1 MKRSTASVGA
11 LVVSLWLAVSDAYAA
26 TTPEIQVPAVPDT
39 RATEVASVEGITEYR
54 LPNGLRFLLLPDP
67 SRERITVNVTYLVGS
82 RHEGYGETG
91 MAHLLEHLLFLGSP
105 GHPNVHQEFSERGAS
120 ANGTTG
126 FDRTN
131 YYETFPASE
140 GNLAWALDLES
151 DRMVNA
157 YLREEDLA
165 SEMTVVRNEWKVGK
179 NYPSQVLMERVV
191 STAYL
196 WHNYGNSTIG
206 ARADIENV
214 PMDRLRGFYRKY
226 YLPDNALLIVAGRFD
241 PDAAIGLIEEK
252 FGRIPRP
259 DRSGANQLFETYTVE
274 PPQDGERTVTLRRVG
289 DVPAFIVAYHVPAG
303 PDEGFA
309 AVEILA
315 ELMRAQPT
323 GRLYKQLVLPGL
335 ASTVYAS
342 AFQLSEPGLF
352 IARAEV
358 RKGGDLQAAAEA
370 MLKTLHGVVEEPPTA
385 EEIDRAKAEYAAN
398 FDLGFNDPQT
408 VALNL
413 SEWAGMG
420 DWRLLFL
427 HRDRV
432 EEVTADDVLA
442 AAKAY
447 LLRSNRTLG
456 YYYPTVETPRRAAIP
471 AKPDVAALVAN
482 FGGREVLAA
491 GEAFD
496 PSPENIERRTT
507 RLTLSSGTRVAL
519 LPKENRGESVTAVYT
534 LRLGTEDALAGKA
547 TAGAL
552 AASMLSRGTTERSR
566 QEIADEMDRLNVRGS
581 LSGAATGVV
590 GGATTVRENL
600 PAFLRLIGELLRQP
614 AFDPNEFELLRHER
628 LEWLESRLS
637 EPGELVPNAMQR
649 YFGRGYETDHI
660 NYVPSIE
667 EQIAREEAVSV
678 DEARE
683 FWASFY
689 GADNGRIAI
698 VGDFDA
704 SEIAPVLEEVFGG
717 WRARE
722 PYERIP
728 RRFAPVQPTMVD
740 LETPDK
746 ANAFMYAVQP
756 LRMRDDHVDYPAL
769 VLANYMLG
777 GGYLNARLPK
787 RIRTEEGLSYGV
799 GSELD
804 VSPLEAVGSVTAYAT
819 FAPGD
824 RDKVPCRLQR
834 GDGASLD

>member
-1 MKRSTASVGA
+1 MC
-11 LVVSLWLAVSDAYAA
+11 WLAVADARAT
-26 TTPEIQVPAVPDT
+26 TTPEVQEPADPHA

-67 SRERITVNVTYLVGS
+67 GKERITVNITYLVGS

-157 YLREEDLA
+157 FLREEDLA
-165 SEMTVVRNEWKVGK
+165 SEMTVVRNEWQARE
-179 NYPSQVLMERVV
+179 NYPSHALVDRVV
-191 STAYL
+191 SAAYR

-214 PMDRLRGFYRKY
+214 PLDRLRGFYRKY
-226 YLPDNALLIVAGRFD
+226 YQPDNALLIVAGHFE
-241 PDAAIGLIEEK
+241 PDAAIGLIEER
-252 FGRIPRP
+252 FGRVPRP

-274 PPQDGERTVTLRRVG
+274 PPQDGERSVTLRRVG
-289 DVPAFIVAYHVPAG
+289 DVPVFVVAYHVPAG

-315 ELMRAQPT
+315 ELIGAQPA
-323 GRLYKQLVLPGL
+323 GRLYKKLVLPGL
-335 ASTVYAS
+335 ASTIYAS
-342 AFQLSEPGLF
+342 ALQLSEPGLF

-385 EEIDRAKAEYAAN
+385 EEMDRAKAEYAAN

-408 VALNL
+408 IALNL

-442 AAKAY
+442 VAKAY

-456 YYYPTVETPRRAAIP
+456 YYHPTAETPRRAAIP
-471 AKPDVAALVAN
+471 AKPDVAALVADYR
-482 FGGREVLAA
+482 GRELLAA
-491 GEAFD
+491 GEAFE

-519 LPKENRGESVTAVYT
+519 LPKENRGGIRGSRVHLPAGDRGRLNGQGHRSAV
-534 LRLGTEDALAGKA
+534 RGFHALAGHDRA
-547 TAGAL
+547 IPPGDRGRNGPAQGAW
-552 AASMLSRGTTERSR
+552 
-566 QEIADEMDRLNVRGS
+566 VS
-581 LSGAATGVV
+581 LGWSY
-590 GGATTVRENL
+590 R
-600 PAFLRLIGELLRQP
+600 RR
-614 AFDPNEFELLRHER
+614 R
-628 LEWLESRLS
+628 WC
-637 EPGELVPNAMQR
+637 
-649 YFGRGYETDHI
+649 DH
-660 NYVPSIE
+660 
-667 EQIAREEAVSV
+667 
-678 DEARE
+678 
-683 FWASFY
+683 
-689 GADNGRIAI
+689 
-698 VGDFDA
+698 
-704 SEIAPVLEEVFGG
+704 
-717 WRARE
+717 RARE
-722 PYERIP
+722 PASIL
-728 RRFAPVQPTMVD
+728 AP
-740 LETPDK
+740 
-746 ANAFMYAVQP
+746 AWRNAA
-756 LRMRDDHVDYPAL
+756 A
-769 VLANYMLG
+769 A
-777 GGYLNARLPK
+777 
-787 RIRTEEGLSYGV
+787 GV
-799 GSELD
+799 RSGR
-804 VSPLEAVGSVTAYAT
+804 V
-819 FAPGD
+819 
-824 RDKVPCRLQR
+824 
-834 GDGASLD
+834 